1 MGNNLTD
8 KENKTVKWVKNI
20 RDDAIATLDH
30 IAKEEPNVSP
40 LLYNGRKEKAQIIL
54 DAFDELEKYREMQ
67 KKLESVYGKND
78 DLLETIVNSLVNYEH
93 LCLSFPNPLI
103 KSRLL
108 MDDSVDEWDAYREI
122 GTVDEC
128 RAAVEKQRNAN
139 SDLSI
144 DS

>member
-8 KENKTVKWVKNI
+8 KENKTVKWVRNI
-20 RDDAIATLDH
+20 RDDAIATLDY
-30 IAKEEPNVSP
+30 IAKEEPNASP
-40 LLYNGRKEKAQIIL
+40 LFYNDRKEKAQIIL
-54 DAFDELEKYREMQ
+54 DVFDELEKYREMQ

-93 LCLSFPNPLI
+93 LCLSFPHPLI

-108 MDDSVDEWDAYREI
+108 MNESVDEWDAYREI
-122 GTVDEC
+122 GTVEEC
-128 RAAVEKQRNAN
+128 HAAVEKQRNAN

>member
-67 KKLESVYGKND
+67 KKLESVYGKCD
-78 DLLETIVNSLVNYEH
+78 DLLETIIDGLVKYEH
-93 LCLSFPNPLI
+93 LSISLPNPI
-103 KSRLL
+103 VKARLL